1 MKKFEVEKAD
11 EMIKAAKEKVNTLS
25 VTSPADGVIDDIVK
39 TADEKTGMSGV
50 TLRHAGQFKVKGQL
64 SEYELASM
72 KVGQEVT
79 VSSKTV
85 AGKTWTGKVTEI
97 GSTPLKSMDENKT
110 VSNYQFTVTLDNSDE
125 LQNGFHVYVTSK
137 SGEATGTIVPKS
149 SIVKKGDKNVVFVV
163 KDGKAK
169 EQAVTVEF
177 ETDSE
182 AKVSGVKKGE
192 EIISKPEKDLK
203 DGMEVVAQ

>member
-1 MKKFEVEKAD
+1 
-11 EMIKAAKEKVNTLS
+11 
-25 VTSPADGVIDDIVK
+25 
-39 TADEKTGMSGV
+39 MSGI
-50 TLRHAGQFKVKGQL
+50 TLRHAGQFKVKGQI

-149 SIVKKGDKNVVFVV
+149 SIVKKVTKMLFVV

-182 AKVSGVKKGE
+182 AKVSGGKRRGNY
-192 EIISKPEKDLK
+192 L
-203 DGMEVVAQ
+203 

>member
-1 MKKFEVEKAD
+1 
-11 EMIKAAKEKVNTLS
+11 
-25 VTSPADGVIDDIVK
+25 
-39 TADEKTGMSGV
+39 
-50 TLRHAGQFKVKGQL
+50 
-64 SEYELASM
+64 
-72 KVGQEVT
+72 
-79 VSSKTV
+79 
-85 AGKTWTGKVTEI
+85 
-97 GSTPLKSMDENKT
+97 MDENKT

-149 SIVKKGDKNVVFVV
+149 SIVKKVIKCCLRC

-182 AKVSGVKKGE
+182 AKVSGVKKE
-192 EIISKPEKDLK
+192 RKLSLNLK
-203 DGMEVVAQ
+203 KT

>member
-1 MKKFEVEKAD
+1 
-11 EMIKAAKEKVNTLS
+11 MIKTAKEKVNTLS

-85 AGKTWTGKVTEI
+85 AGKTWAGKVTEI